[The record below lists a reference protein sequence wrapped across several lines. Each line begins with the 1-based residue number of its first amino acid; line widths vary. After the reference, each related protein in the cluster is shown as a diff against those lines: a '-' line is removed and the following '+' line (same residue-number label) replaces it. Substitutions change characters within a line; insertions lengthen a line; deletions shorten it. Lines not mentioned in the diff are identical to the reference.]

1 MTSPYGPSG
10 GNDPQQW
17 GQQPY
22 GAGPNPGTP
31 SGGFPAQGQ
40 PGGFGQPA
48 GYGQGQ
54 FGVDPAQA
62 QPGQTPF
69 GQAAPGQAAP
79 GQPVP
84 GQPMPGQAPGQMP
97 GQAVPGQYGAVDPN
111 QAAQFPG
118 YGQPQPGQQQP
129 FTGSYGQQPAYGQQT
144 GFQGGFGQYG
154 GMTPADAPKKKSALP
169 WILTG
174 ALVLVVAVVLVLGF
188 VWPGWFQKK
197 VFDTAAVQ
205 DGVKKILTSE
215 YKLAKVD
222 GVTCP
227 SDQRVKAG
235 ETFDCQV
242 KVDGKSKKVTITV
255 KSDNGEYEVGQPK

>member
-22 GAGPNPGTP
+22 GSGPNPGTP

-54 FGVDPAQA
+54 YGVDPAQA
-62 QPGQTPF
+62 QQGQAPF
-69 GQAAPGQAAP
+69 GQPAPGQAAP

-84 GQPMPGQAPGQMP
+84 GQPAPGQP
-97 GQAVPGQYGAVDPN
+97 AFGGVDPN
-111 QAAQFPG
+111 QAAGQYPG
-118 YGQPQPGQQQP
+118 YGQQQPGQP
-129 FTGSYGQQPAYGQQT
+129 FTGSYGQPAYGQQPQP

-154 GMTPADAPKKKSALP
+154 GMTPPDAPKKKSALP

-174 ALVLVVAVVLVLGF
+174 AVVLVVAVVLVLGF
-188 VWPGWFQKK
+188 VWPGFFLKR
-197 VFDTAAVQ
+197 VFDHAAVQ
-205 DGVKKILTSE
+205 DGVKKILTSD
-215 YKLAKVD
+215 YKLAKVE

-227 SDQRVKAG
+227 ADQPVKTG

-242 KVDGKSKKVTITV
+242 KVDGKSKKVPITV
-255 KSDNGEYEVGQPK
+255 RSDNGEYEVGLPK